1 MFDLIEPTLL
11 LDEEK
16 CLKNIAKM
24 ADKASAGNLILR
36 PHFKTHQSRKIGE
49 WYRKAGVDRITVS
62 SMKMAEYFAVDKWK
76 DITVAVPLNIR
87 ETERINGIPVET
99 VLNLMVESPESI
111 ELAAGK
117 IIRDLNFF
125 IEIDCGYR
133 RTGVD
138 ASDYKTIDNI
148 LQMAAKFPRFH
159 FTGFLTHAGNSYKS
173 VSDRDHILSVHRQS
187 IDCLVT
193 LKEKYSSGD
202 FTPLLSAGDTPTFSV
217 AEDFGGIDEARP
229 GNMVFYDLAQQRIG
243 SCELNEIAIAM
254 ACPVISKYPERN
266 QIVVYGG
273 GVHFSKD
280 FSFLPGGEKHFGKV
294 VTHNEKG
301 WNTTETGMYVK
312 ALSHEHGIIHAPAEA
327 TANLN
332 IGDILYILPVH
343 ACLTADCM
351 KSYLTLSG
359 ERISRL

>member
-1 MFDLIEPTLL
+1 MLELIEPTLL

-24 ADKASAGNLILR
+24 ADKASASNLILR

-49 WYRKAGVDRITVS
+49 WYRRAGVDRITVS

-76 DITVAVPLNIR
+76 DITVALPLNVH
-87 ETERINGIPVET
+87 ETVRINGIPEET
-99 VLNLMVESPESI
+99 VLNLMVESPDSI
-111 ELAAGK
+111 ELTAGK
-117 IIRDLNFF
+117 IIRDVNFF

-133 RTGVD
+133 RTGVN
-138 ASDYKTIDNI
+138 ASDFKTIDNI
-148 LQMAAKFPRFH
+148 LEAASKFPRFH
-159 FTGFLTHAGNSYKS
+159 FTGFLTHAGHSYSS
-173 VSDRDHILSVHRQS
+173 VSDREHILSVNRQS
-187 IDCLVT
+187 IDSLVA
-193 LKEKYSSGD
+193 LKEKYASAGFS
-202 FTPLLSAGDTPTFSV
+202 PLLSVGDTPTFSV
-217 AEDFGGIDEARP
+217 AEDFEGIDEVRP
-229 GNMVFYDLAQQRIG
+229 GNMVFYDLAQNRIG
-243 SCELNEIAIAM
+243 SCEPDEIAIAM
-254 ACPVISKYPERN
+254 ACPVIAKYPGRN

-280 FSFLPGGEKHFGKV
+280 FSFLPDGTKHFGKV
-294 VTHNEKG
+294 VYHDEKG
-301 WNTTETGMYVK
+301 WDTTDTGMYVR
-312 ALSHEHGIIHAPAEA
+312 ALSHEHGMIHAPGDKAGKIS
-327 TANLN
+327 